1 MKPLF
6 FTAMLATAIG
16 IAPPWAVAGAL
27 ELAPNVT
34 DEINVTTDSSPGR
47 MPTADQRPGA
57 LAAVQSFLDAVQH
70 GRYADAYGMQNPAVV
85 HAQTLLQFTQYEQD
99 FRALSGPLKFWRVT
113 KVTWTKDPV
122 QAPFPGVYAAVD
134 LVGQFA
140 NVDRDCGFIVVYQ
153 PPAGGVF
160 SIMRRENN
168 YLDNASA
175 RTVEQNQ
182 GKAEVA
188 KVWGQLSSYC
198 PNYVVSPDQP

>member
-1 MKPLF
+1 MKPLL
-6 FTAMLATAIG
+6 LAATLAVAIG
-16 IAPPWAVAGAL
+16 IVPPWAVAGTL
-27 ELAPNVT
+27 ELAPNVAK
-34 DEINVTTDSSPGR
+34 EINVTTDSSPGWT
-47 MPTADQRPGA
+47 PTADQRQGA
-57 LAAVQSFLDAVQH
+57 LATVQSFLDAVEH
-70 GRYADAYGMQNPAVV
+70 GRYADAYGMQNPAVL

-99 FRALSGPLKFWRVT
+99 FRALSGPLKFWRVS
-113 KVTWTKDPV
+113 KVTWTKDPA
-122 QAPFPGVYAAVD
+122 QAPFPGFYAAVD

-153 PPAGGVF
+153 PPAGGAF
-160 SIMRRENN
+160 TIMRRENN

-198 PNYVVSPDQP
+198 PNYVPAPDAP

>member
-16 IAPPWAVAGAL
+16 IAPPWAGAGAL

-34 DEINVTTDSSPGR
+34 DEINVTTDSSPGW
-47 MPTADQRPGA
+47 MPTADQRQGA

-134 LVGQFA
+134 LVSQFA

-153 PPAGGVF
+153 PPAGRVF
-160 SIMRRENN
+160 SILRRENN